1 MNRKD
6 LKDLLKADLLRL
18 ALREDGTHENKPKLI
33 NWFSPRF
40 TPVLII
46 RLARYVYLKPRL
58 RIFSSLLT
66 WLNVF
71 LFGIE
76 CTPKC
81 SIGPGLFLPHTVGTV
96 IGASQIGSNATIFQ
110 GVTLGSISI
119 DLFFNEELRPIVG
132 NNVVIGS
139 GAKVLGGLSIGNDA
153 RIGANSVVLN
163 PVESGS
169 FVVGIPAS
177 VYIAS
182 KNKK

>member
-18 ALREDGTHENKPKLI
+18 TLRDDGTYKNKLKFT

-40 TPVLII
+40 IPVLII
-46 RLARYVYLKPRL
+46 RLARYFYLKPML

-66 WLNVF
+66 WLNIF

-81 SIGPGLFLPHTVGTV
+81 SIGSGLFLPHTVGTV

-132 NNVVIGS
+132 KNVVIGS
-139 GAKVLGGLSIGNDA
+139 GAKVLGGISIGNDVK
-153 RIGANSVVLN
+153 IGANSVVLN
-163 PVESGS
+163 SVNSGS
-169 FVVGIPAS
+169 FLVGIPAKIYVPS
-177 VYIAS
+177 K
-182 KNKK
+182 KNK